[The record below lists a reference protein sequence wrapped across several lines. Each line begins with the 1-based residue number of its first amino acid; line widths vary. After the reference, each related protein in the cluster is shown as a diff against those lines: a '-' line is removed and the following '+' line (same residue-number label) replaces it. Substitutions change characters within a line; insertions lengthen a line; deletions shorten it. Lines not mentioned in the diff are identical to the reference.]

1 MIPAGLTPKAFTTE
15 ARAAID
21 AQRGALYDAIF
32 NAFVAGNPNADNSDG
47 PALLKYF
54 ANPNSVSLIYS
65 AYKLRLPTHV
75 TVNGHRIRIL
85 EPDETLEDRRKAI
98 GSFNIVFG
106 GIQGWLKHREQYEEL
121 GYSYE
126 QLERLAVRWLEG
138 DWNNAEFFNEC
149 KRVPGF
155 DRQLA
160 AVSVSEDGQWASDE
174 DMLHLAGYKQLKA
187 QYAREGGN
195 PEAMDEMMRAFLSG
209 DEARYQ
215 QLRQKFE
222 GKRRMGCLTVILL
235 VLTMTFT
242 TYCLR

>member
-1 MIPAGLTPKAFTTE
+1 MIPPGMTPKVFTAE

-21 AQRGALYDAIF
+21 AQRGALYDAIY
-32 NAFVAGNPNADNSDG
+32 NAFISGNPHADNSDG

-54 ANPNSVSLIYS
+54 ANPNSVSLIHS

-75 TVNGHRIRIL
+75 SVNGHKIRIL
-85 EPDETLEDRRKAI
+85 ESDETLEDRKKAI
-98 GSFNIVFG
+98 GSFTIVFG
-106 GIQGWLKHREQYEEL
+106 GIQGWLEHREKYEEL
-121 GYSYE
+121 GHSYE
-126 QLERLAVRWLEG
+126 HLERLAVRWLEG

-195 PEAMDEMMRAFLSG
+195 PELMDDMMRAFLSG
-209 DEARYQ
+209 DEARYE
-215 QLRQKFE
+215 QLRRQLE
-222 GKRRMGCLTVILL
+222 GKGRKGCLPVILL
-235 VLTMTFT
+235 VVTIAFASYSL
-242 TYCLR
+242 L